1 MHRSFVFILVAWESV
16 VLPWEA
22 HQAGDFFFF
31 NALSLGQRL
40 PSFSSMC
47 SIVRRVEIRTTMKGS
62 RLGRRKPSK
71 PIF

>member
-16 VLPWEA
+16 LIPREA

-31 NALSLGQRL
+31 KALSLGQRL

-62 RLGRRKPSK
+62 RLGRRKPFK